1 MPEFPVSGPISAT
14 VRISAGSLRFV
25 AEQRD
30 SVVVDLRP
38 GNSSDTARQAAAET
52 IVEMTADGLIV
63 ETPQARGFIVRR
75 SPSVDVTVRLPTDS
89 RIMARTASADVTVDG
104 RLASADVNTASG
116 DLRIEHVAG
125 DLRRHSA
132 SGDTQFRRIDGAL
145 NADGA
150 SGDVRG
156 GVVGGDLTSK
166 SASGDVTVEAVGG
179 SVRATSASGDFHLGN
194 VARGQTN
201 IHSAS
206 GDVVIGVAEGT
217 AVWMDVSTIS
227 GDTRSELNVSD
238 NSPTE
243 SGATLELGI
252 RTISGDVVIRRATSA
267 PAQPSAAQPSAAQ
280 PSTAQPSTTQ
290 PSTAQPS
297 TAQPGP
303 AADSAA
309 VEDEVAD

>member
-14 VRISAGSLRFV
+14 VRISSGSLRFV

-30 SVVVDLRP
+30 SVVVDVRP
-38 GNSSDTARQAAAET
+38 GNSSDAARQAAAET
-52 IVEMTADGLIV
+52 IVEMTADGLII

-75 SPSVDVTVRLPTDS
+75 SPSVNVTVRLPTDS

-116 DLRIEHVAG
+116 DLRIEHVTG

-132 SGDTQFRRIDGAL
+132 SGDLHFRRVDGAL

-156 GVVGGDLTSK
+156 GIVGGDLTTK
-166 SASGDVTVEAVGG
+166 SASGDVIVESIGG
-179 SVRATSASGDFHLGN
+179 SVRASSASGDFQLGN

-201 IHSAS
+201 IHTAS
-206 GDVVIGVAEGT
+206 GDVLIGVAEGT

-227 GDTRSELNVSD
+227 GDTRSELSVSD
-238 NSPTE
+238 SSPTG
-243 SGATLELGI
+243 SSATLELSI
-252 RTISGDVVIRRATSA
+252 RTVSGDVIIRRATSS
-267 PAQPSAAQPSAAQ
+267 PARPNTASAAGSAT
-280 PSTAQPSTTQ
+280 SDTA
-290 PSTAQPS
+290 
-297 TAQPGP
+297 
-303 AADSAA
+303 
-309 VEDEVAD
+309 EDEATG

>member
-30 SVVVDLRP
+30 SVVVDVRP
-38 GNSSDTARQAAAET
+38 GNSSDAARQAAAET
-52 IVEMTADGLIV
+52 IVEMTADGLII

-89 RIMARTASADVTVDG
+89 RIMARTASADVTADG
-104 RLASADVNTASG
+104 RLGSADVNTASG

-132 SGDTQFRRIDGAL
+132 SGDTHFRRVDGTV

-156 GVVGGDLTSK
+156 GVVVGDFTSK
-166 SASGDVTVEAVGG
+166 SASGDVIIEAVGG
-179 SVRATSASGDFHLGN
+179 SVRATSASGDFQLGN
-194 VARGQTN
+194 VARGQLN

-206 GDVVIGVAEGT
+206 GDVVIGVAEG
-217 AVWMDVSTIS
+217 AGVWMDVSTIS

-238 NSPTE
+238 SAPTG
-243 SGATLELGI
+243 SGATLELSI
-252 RTISGDVVIRRATSA
+252 RTVSGDVVIRRATSA
-267 PAQPSAAQPSAAQ
+267 PAQPQTANGAAT
-280 PSTAQPSTTQ
+280 TA
-290 PSTAQPS
+290 
-297 TAQPGP
+297 
-303 AADSAA
+303 
-309 VEDEVAD
+309 EDEVSD

>member
-14 VRISAGSLRFV
+14 VRISSGSLRFV

-30 SVVVDLRP
+30 SVVVDVRP
-38 GNSSDTARQAAAET
+38 GNSSDAARQAAAET
-52 IVEMTADGLIV
+52 IVEMTADGLII
-63 ETPQARGFIVRR
+63 EAPQARGFIVRR

-125 DLRRHSA
+125 DLHRHSA
-132 SGDTQFRRIDGAL
+132 SGDTQFRRVDGAL

-156 GVVGGDLTSK
+156 GVVGGDFTSK
-166 SASGDVTVEAVGG
+166 SASGDVIIEAVGG
-179 SVRATSASGDFHLGN
+179 SVRATSASGDFQFGN
-194 VARGQTN
+194 IARGQTN

-243 SGATLELGI
+243 SAATLELSI

-267 PAQPSAAQPSAAQ
+267 PAQPSPAQPS
-280 PSTAQPSTTQ
+280 
-290 PSTAQPS
+290 
-297 TAQPGP
+297 P
-303 AADSAA
+303 AADSAT
-309 VEDEVAD
+309 VEDELSD

>member
-14 VRISAGSLRFV
+14 VRISSGSLRFV

-30 SVVVDLRP
+30 SVVVDVRP
-38 GNSSDTARQAAAET
+38 GNSSDAARQAAAET
-52 IVEMTADGLIV
+52 IVEMTADGLLI

-75 SPSVDVTVRLPTDS
+75 SPSVDVTVRLPSDS

-104 RLASADVNTASG
+104 RLASADINTASG
-116 DLRIEHVAG
+116 DTRIEHIAG

-132 SGDTQFRRIDGAL
+132 SGDTHFRRVDGAL

-156 GVVGGDLTSK
+156 GIVGGDLTTK
-166 SASGDVTVEAVGG
+166 SASGDVVVEAIGG
-179 SVRATSASGDFHLGN
+179 SVRATSASGDFQLGN

-206 GDVVIGVAEGT
+206 GDVLIGVAEGT

-238 NSPTE
+238 SSPTG
-243 SGATLELGI
+243 SSATLELSI
-252 RTISGDVVIRRATSA
+252 RTVSGDVIIRRATNS
-267 PAQPSAAQPSAAQ
+267 PAQPSAGSAGS
-280 PSTAQPSTTQ
+280 STAD
-290 PSTAQPS
+290 TA
-297 TAQPGP
+297 
-303 AADSAA
+303 
-309 VEDEVAD
+309 EDGATD

>member
-14 VRISAGSLRFV
+14 VRISSGSLRFV

-30 SVVVDLRP
+30 SVVVDVRP
-38 GNSSDTARQAAAET
+38 GNSSDAARQAAAET
-52 IVEMTADGLIV
+52 IVEMTADGLII

-75 SPSVDVTVRLPTDS
+75 SPSVDVTVRLPSDS

-104 RLASADVNTASG
+104 RLAGADINTASG
-116 DLRIEHVAG
+116 DTRIEHVTG

-132 SGDTQFRRIDGAL
+132 SGDTHFRRVDGAL

-156 GVVGGDLTSK
+156 GIVGGDLTTK
-166 SASGDVTVEAVGG
+166 SASGDVDRRGDRRIGAGEQR
-179 SVRATSASGDFHLGN
+179 VRRLPARQRR
-194 VARGQTN
+194 RGQTN

-206 GDVVIGVAEGT
+206 GDVLIGVAEGT

-238 NSPTE
+238 SSPTG
-243 SGATLELGI
+243 SSATLELSI
-252 RTISGDVVIRRATSA
+252 RTVSGDVIIRRATNT
-267 PAQPSAAQPSAAQ
+267 PAQPSAASAGSSNAD
-280 PSTAQPSTTQ
+280 TA
-290 PSTAQPS
+290 
-297 TAQPGP
+297 
-303 AADSAA
+303 
-309 VEDEVAD
+309 EDDATD

>member
-1 MPEFPVSGPISAT
+1 MPEFPVTGPISAT
-14 VRISAGSLRFV
+14 VRISSGTLRFV

-30 SVVVDLRP
+30 SVVVDVRP
-38 GNSSDTARQAAAET
+38 GNSGEAARQAAAET

-75 SPSVDVTVRLPTDS
+75 SPSVDITVRLPSDS
-89 RIMARTASADVTVDG
+89 RIMARSASADVTVDG
-104 RLASADVNTASG
+104 RLASADINTASG
-116 DLRIEHVAG
+116 DLRIEHVTG

-132 SGDTQFRRIDGAL
+132 SGDTHFRRVDGTL

-156 GVVGGDLTSK
+156 GVVGGDFTAK
-166 SASGDVTVEAVGG
+166 SASGDVIIEAVGG
-179 SVRATSASGDFHLGN
+179 SVRATSASGDFEIGN

-206 GDVVIGVAEGT
+206 GDVTVGVAEGT

-238 NSPTE
+238 SSP
-243 SGATLELGI
+243 SGSSATLELSI
-252 RTISGDVVIRRATSA
+252 RTISGDVVIRRATSG
-267 PAQPSAAQPSAAQ
+267 PAQPPAQPPAGSGGSAAAD
-280 PSTAQPSTTQ
+280 T
-290 PSTAQPS
+290 
-297 TAQPGP
+297 
-303 AADSAA
+303 AADEAT
-309 VEDEVAD
+309 D